1 MTVDKEMTLMANRL
15 GIWAVLVGL
24 GLYVLNIGAWVGA
37 ADEKFKDAENVER
50 SQKEIKE
57 QVTRLEKDVE
67 NLKESQTKEHDAIL
81 RAIEKLERKL
91 EEDDG

>member
-1 MTVDKEMTLMANRL
+1 MANRL

-37 ADEKFKDAENVER
+37 ADEKFKDAETVEN

-57 QVTRLEKDVE
+57 QVTRLENDVE